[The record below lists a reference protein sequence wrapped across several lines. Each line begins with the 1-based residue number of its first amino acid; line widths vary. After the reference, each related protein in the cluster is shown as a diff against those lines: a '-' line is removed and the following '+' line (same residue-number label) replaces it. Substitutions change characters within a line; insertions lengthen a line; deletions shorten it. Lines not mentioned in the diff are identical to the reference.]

1 MNRRD
6 VLRALSVTTAT
17 LSLGECARRPAA
29 FGGSSDADFERM
41 ALALTGATPR
51 PDQVAAIRDTLATMR
66 VKRTFD
72 SEIQPSFFFDPEAG
86 RG

>member
-1 MNRRD
+1 
-6 VLRALSVTTAT
+6 
-17 LSLGECARRPAA
+17 
-29 FGGSSDADFERM
+29 M